1 MKGKASEGEGGRG
14 GRGGREENATLR
26 GFPPHLLRA
35 SPPRGAGTL
44 EMGVRLETSRM
55 ASATPEGG
63 KPHGCQRHR
72 LAQESASVTTFNR
85 DSRAAD
91 LW

>member
-1 MKGKASEGEGGRG
+1 MKGKAWEGGEVEEGGGEGRKAQPC
-14 GRGGREENATLR
+14 EACLR
-26 GFPPHLLRA
+26 ISCGLPP
-35 SPPRGAGTL
+35 PAGTP
-44 EMGVRLETSRM
+44 ETGVRLETSRM

-85 DSRAAD
+85 DSCAAD